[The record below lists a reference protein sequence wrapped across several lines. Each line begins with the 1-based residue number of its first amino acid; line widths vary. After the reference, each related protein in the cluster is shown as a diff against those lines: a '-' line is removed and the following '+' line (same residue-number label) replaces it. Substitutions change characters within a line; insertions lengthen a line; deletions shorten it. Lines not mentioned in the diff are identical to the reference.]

1 MEDAC
6 KFITGFY
13 TVTNMG
19 RDIKNHMNPQLLE
32 ALEDLAHMY
41 AGRAR
46 PDATGAASATADAP
60 MAAPPVENL
69 QAFFEGLPS
78 TQLKAVTLSID
89 GNFWEF
95 TDENGNRTPPPK
107 LRYFGKPT
115 SLPRQHPGKI
125 YIMWEAGLDAYGKQ
139 HLDKDGKMKW
149 APRALETIERIQKYM
164 PRIVND
170 DSSEAAQQVPQVPQV
185 LSRPPPDAPAESSE
199 ADAHDDPI
207 VQGEPL
213 PVAAP
218 FVLAAPDFTNVEH
231 LKVLVERMVR
241 PAAEYFKTSME
252 GKRGTQLQ
260 RMKAVRFFNPMHVHA
275 NGPVTVA
282 DIDGLSL
289 LRLSRE
295 ADIQKAIQVHA
306 RTIVYNSPCTE
317 VEKYQVSFFCASQL
331 PRMLRTGNEGRDQR
345 VQHPGRQGFSC
356 RRRHAARIQPHL
368 ARERGSDSQIRFRA
382 PSCAGKLSQ
391 LDSSGAGVLLR
402 KQFLHP
408 RPREILFGL
417 HREGNAAAIQL

>member
-1 MEDAC
+1 
-6 KFITGFY
+6 
-13 TVTNMG
+13 
-19 RDIKNHMNPQLLE
+19 
-32 ALEDLAHMY
+32 
-41 AGRAR
+41 
-46 PDATGAASATADAP
+46 

-149 APRALETIERIQKYM
+149 APTALESIERIQNYM
-164 PRIVND
+164 PRIVTD

-185 LSRPPPDAPAESSE
+185 LSRPPPDAPAESSD

-231 LKVLVERMVR
+231 LKVLVERIVQ
-241 PAAEYFKTSME
+241 PAADYFKKSME
-252 GKRGTQLQ
+252 GKRETQLQ
-260 RMKAVRFFNPMHVHA
+260 RMKAVRFFNP
-275 NGPVTVA
+275 
-282 DIDGLSL
+282 
-289 LRLSRE
+289 
-295 ADIQKAIQVHA
+295 
-306 RTIVYNSPCTE
+306 CT
-317 VEKYQVSFFCASQL
+317 SM
-331 PRMLRTGNEGRDQR
+331 PMGR
-345 VQHPGRQGFSC
+345 
-356 RRRHAARIQPHL
+356 
-368 ARERGSDSQIRFRA
+368 
-382 PSCAGKLSQ
+382 
-391 LDSSGAGVLLR
+391 
-402 KQFLHP
+402 
-408 RPREILFGL
+408 
-417 HREGNAAAIQL
+417 

>member
-1 MEDAC
+1 
-6 KFITGFY
+6 
-13 TVTNMG
+13 MG
-19 RDIKNHMNPQLLE
+19 RDIKNPMSPQLLE
-32 ALEDLAHMY
+32 VLEHLAHMY
-41 AGRAR
+41 AGRAP
-46 PDATGAASATADAP
+46 PDATGASATGDAP
-60 MAAPPVENL
+60 TAAPPVENL
-69 QAFFEGLPS
+69 QAFFEGLTS
-78 TQLKAVTLSID
+78 TQHKAVTLSID

-149 APRALETIERIQKYM
+149 APTALETIERIQKYM
-164 PRIVND
+164 PRIVTD

-241 PAAEYFKTSME
+241 PAAEYFKKSME

-282 DIDGLSL
+282 DIDGLSV
-289 LRLSRE
+289 LRFSRE
-295 ADIQKAIQVHA
+295 PDIQKAISLAVA
-306 RTIVYNSPCTE
+306 DGGV
-317 VEKYQVSFFCASQL
+317 
-331 PRMLRTGNEGRDQR
+331 D
-345 VQHPGRQGFSC
+345 
-356 RRRHAARIQPHL
+356 
-368 ARERGSDSQIRFRA
+368 ARE
-382 PSCAGKLSQ
+382 
-391 LDSSGAGVLLR
+391 SG
-402 KQFLHP
+402 
-408 RPREILFGL
+408 I
-417 HREGNAAAIQL
+417 